1 MHVPFSMSDE
11 PDLGDEFKGIGGDY
25 EHIETIPINDEHVP
39 VFTRAHMTAAI
50 QANLKARED
59 LQRTIAD
66 MHSDM
71 WELEED
77 LMYAREGL
85 RDVLDW
91 IKCSQSRSALEAIVK
106 RGLRE

>member
-25 EHIETIPINDEHVP
+25 EQIEPITKDTP
-39 VFTRAHMTAAI
+39 VFTQAHMTAAI
-50 QANLKARED
+50 HANIKARED
-59 LQRTIAD
+59 LQRTIAE
-66 MHSDM
+66 MHTDM

-77 LMYAREGL
+77 LMYAKDAL

-91 IKCSQSRSALEAIVK
+91 IKCSQSLSALEAIVK